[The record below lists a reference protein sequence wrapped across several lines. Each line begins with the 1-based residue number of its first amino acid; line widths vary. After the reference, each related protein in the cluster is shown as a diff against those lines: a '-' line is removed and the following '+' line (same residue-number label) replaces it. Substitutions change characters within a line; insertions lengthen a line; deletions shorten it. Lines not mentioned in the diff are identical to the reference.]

1 VPFALLKDSAWGSYA
16 SIRST
21 GELVSILTLNKFLL
35 NGWRES
41 EVVVPEA
48 ISGHYLD
55 VASRALAAIRRSV
68 LVGET
73 FTDLFEEMDA
83 IRKDLHVENGSEA
96 VGVCA
101 TRVEDLLVT
110 YQNRLRSADQD
121 RAADFKS
128 VVEVL
133 NEALTYLTEHD
144 QTSQERR
151 EQLENNLS
159 VAARLDDISTLR
171 SHLAK
176 ILLSVRDEGRRG
188 RDKAQEVIASLGQQ
202 IQQVHKVQSRFA
214 PQLPGRNSAV
224 EHLKPILETTA
235 VGLRMAMF
243 AADALRV
250 IRERHGEEVATSIV
264 QDLGLKRLQ
273 PLFQESKVFRWA
285 PNALLLVW
293 RDTDASKAPGDV
305 LVGLKPSY
313 EQRAFVG
320 TRVAVFSITLRSL
333 VIQTRGTM
341 DELIL
346 TFDRFSR
353 AGAAC

>member
-1 VPFALLKDSAWGSYA
+1 M
-16 SIRST
+16 
-21 GELVSILTLNKFLL
+21 SILTLNKFLL
-35 NGWRES
+35 NGWRDS
-41 EVVVPEA
+41 EAAVPEA

-73 FTDLFEEMDA
+73 FTDLFEEMDSV
-83 IRKDLHVENGSEA
+83 RKDLHVENGSEA
-96 VGVCA
+96 VSVCA
-101 TRVEDLLVT
+101 TRVEDILVT
-110 YQNRLRSADQD
+110 YHNRLRTAEQD

-133 NEALTYLTEHD
+133 NEALAYLTEHD

-159 VAARLDDISTLR
+159 VAARLEDISTLR

-188 RDKAQEVIASLGQQ
+188 KDKAQEVIASLGQQ
-202 IQQVHKVQSRFA
+202 IQQVHKAQSRFA
-214 PQLPGRNSAV
+214 PQLPGRNSAI
-224 EHLKPILETTA
+224 EHLKPILQATSLA

-243 AADALRV
+243 AADSLRV

-264 QDLGLKRLQ
+264 QDLGLKEFQ
-273 PLFQESKVFRWA
+273 PLFPDSRVFRWA

-341 DELIL
+341 DDMIL

-353 AGAAC
+353 AGGAC